1 MILLQAFPPVKSS
14 SSSPWKGAPWQS
26 SGEDSQALLEQL
38 RYNDLS
44 PTIFSPTGRLH
55 PVERTM
61 EQIRQPDARSNLV
74 VALHCRDGML
84 MLSTVPL
91 SPYLNT
97 TITPLNNNN
106 NNNNSENDENDN
118 TTETG
123 STTALFLI
131 QNEDSTDESTSES
144 FSSTLPIVDLTPGI
158 LGATAGKVLDCQV
171 LRLRMQALAE
181 QLVEDDLDQTTTKC
195 DAILVSKLARMLADQ
210 LQVPTQKTNS
220 RQGPLLASAAVVLG
234 HQQLWRIDPTGQ
246 FWNCHAVVVGRE
258 SDRAEEELVT
268 KLLERMKADENA
280 ATKEDE
286 ELGSFLKSSMT
297 CDDALDLVCECLQT
311 IFWPASLNLQ
321 ALPEGVRATIPSI
334 PWVAVTLR
342 EGAKTSSQTTRQVRR
357 GAFLPPRSVK

>member
-1 MILLQAFPPVKSS
+1 
-14 SSSPWKGAPWQS
+14 
-26 SGEDSQALLEQL
+26 
-38 RYNDLS
+38 
-44 PTIFSPTGRLH
+44 
-55 PVERTM
+55 
-61 EQIRQPDARSNLV
+61 
-74 VALHCRDGML
+74 ML

-220 RQGPLLASAAVVLG
+220 RQGPLLAV
-234 HQQLWRIDPTGQ
+234 
-246 FWNCHAVVVGRE
+246 
-258 SDRAEEELVT
+258 
-268 KLLERMKADENA
+268 RMN
-280 ATKEDE
+280 
-286 ELGSFLKSSMT
+286 
-297 CDDALDLVCECLQT
+297 T
-311 IFWPASLNLQ
+311 ILA
-321 ALPEGVRATIPSI
+321 PSWLI
-334 PWVAVTLR
+334 Y
-342 EGAKTSSQTTRQVRR
+342 
-357 GAFLPPRSVK
+357 